1 MRPILASL
9 VFIYAAA
16 PLHAANWDQF
26 LKASFG
32 AADVGE
38 GSACYARVYDA
49 KHLAAHKGQRIG
61 DVAVR
66 LVMRRE
72 NGERRLDWDLAT
84 HFVGAKQLYWSNGAC
99 NEFDGLKAHCYVEG
113 DGGSVD
119 LTLAADG
126 ASATARFDTLRV
138 WRPQD
143 AADESDMTIDRAP
156 QDRVARL
163 DKAPQSMCGRAGN

>member
-1 MRPILASL
+1 MSIPPDRRAPWAAVDFGLGEAMRPILASF
-9 VFIYAAA
+9 VFICAAA

-72 NGERRLDWDLAT
+72 NGNAASTGISRRISSAPSS
-84 HFVGAKQLYWSNGAC
+84 FIG
-99 NEFDGLKAHCYVEG
+99 
-113 DGGSVD
+113 
-119 LTLAADG
+119 
-126 ASATARFDTLRV
+126 ATARATN
-138 WRPQD
+138 
-143 AADESDMTIDRAP
+143 ST
-156 QDRVARL
+156 
-163 DKAPQSMCGRAGN
+163 G